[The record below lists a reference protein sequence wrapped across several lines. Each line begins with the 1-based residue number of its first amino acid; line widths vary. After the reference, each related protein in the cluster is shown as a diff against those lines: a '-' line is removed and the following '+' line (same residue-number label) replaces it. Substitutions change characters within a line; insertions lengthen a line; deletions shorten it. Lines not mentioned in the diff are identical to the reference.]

1 MTAVVLAA
9 NNGEIGGGEVMLLAV
24 AEALRTLGH
33 EVQVVAPRGG
43 RDGVAEAA
51 RARGF
56 PATDLSSGRRQYVGE
71 LRAWRATNPAG
82 ILWCNGLV
90 PAFAT
95 AGLGHRIV
103 HLHQEPVGV
112 NAIVARV
119 ARRGALVT
127 LVPSESMA
135 AGLPGS
141 RVLWNWVEPV
151 STRPRGQDHRRERRI
166 GFLGRHSL
174 DKGLVTLATGLAELD
189 RTDPGR
195 YHLLLAGEARFAP
208 PGDLAPIRKAMEP
221 VEHLVERPGWI
232 SREDFFSAIDVAVFP
247 SQWAEPFGLVVAEAM
262 SSRTPF
268 VISDAG
274 ALAEVAGP
282 GHPWVAPTGDAVAFA
297 RAVEAV
303 FDAGPDRMVEVL
315 DRAHARWEEH
325 FSPAAGLAR
334 VAALVSDL
342 GW

>member
-1 MTAVVLAA
+1 MSC
-9 NNGEIGGGEVMLLAV
+9 G
-24 AEALRTLGH
+24 
-33 EVQVVAPRGG
+33 RG
-43 RDGVAEAA
+43 A
-51 RARGF
+51 
-56 PATDLSSGRRQYVGE
+56 
-71 LRAWRATNPAG
+71 ATNAAG

-112 NAIVARV
+112 NAIAARV

-135 AGLPGS
+135 SPVPGS

-151 STRPRGQDHRRERRI
+151 ATRPRPSEHAEQRRV
-166 GFLGRHSL
+166 GFLGRHSV
-174 DKGLVTLATGLAELD
+174 DKGLVTLAAGLAELD
-189 RTDPGR
+189 R
-195 YHLLLAGEARFAP
+195 H
-208 PGDLAPIRKAMEP
+208 
-221 VEHLVERPGWI
+221 RPGPLPPAAG
-232 SREDFFSAIDVAVFP
+232 RRGAVRP
-247 SQWAEPFGLVVAEAM
+247 AGGQRPASAEPCNR
-262 SSRTPF
+262 SSTSSSARAGSRARTSSPPSTSRSSPRSGPSRSGSWPPRRCPRAPRF

-282 GHPWVAPTGDAVAFA
+282 EHPWVTPKGDAVALA
-297 RAVEAV
+297 AAVESV

-315 DRAHARWEEH
+315 DRGYARWLEH

-334 VAALVSDL
+334 LSALLDDL
-342 GW
+342 GL

>member
-1 MTAVVLAA
+1 MNAVVLAA
-9 NNGEIGGGEVMLLAV
+9 NNGEIGGGEVMLLSI
-24 AEALRTLGH
+24 AEALRTLGLD
-33 EVQVVAPRGG
+33 VQVVAPRGG

-51 RARGF
+51 RAAGF
-56 PATDLSSGRRQYVGE
+56 PATSLSSGRRQYVGE
-71 LRAWRATNPAG
+71 LRAWRATNAAG

-112 NAIVARV
+112 NAMAARV
-119 ARRGALVT
+119 ARRGALAT

-135 AGLPGS
+135 RSVPGS
-141 RVLWNWVEPV
+141 RMLWNWVEPV
-151 STRPRGQDHRRERRI
+151 ASRPPRPRAWERRL
-166 GFLGRHSL
+166 GFLGRHSV
-174 DKGLVTLATGLAELD
+174 DKGLVTLAAGLAELD
-189 RTDPGR
+189 RAEPGR
-195 YHLLLAGEARFAP
+195 YHLLLAGEGRFAP
-208 PGDLAPIRKAMEP
+208 PEDSAPIRKAMQP

-232 SREDFFSAIDVAVFP
+232 SRDDFFSSIDVAVFP

-282 GHPWVAPTGDAVAFA
+282 GHPWVARKGDAVALA
-297 RAVEAV
+297 RAVRLV

-315 DRAHARWEEH
+315 DHAHARWEEH

-334 VAALVSDL
+334 VSALVDDL
-342 GW
+342 GL

>member
-1 MTAVVLAA
+1 MVLAA
-9 NNGEIGGGEVMLLAV
+9 NNGEIGGGEVMLLSI
-24 AEALRTLGH
+24 AEALRSLGLD
-33 EVQVVAPRGG
+33 VQVVAPRGG

-51 RARGF
+51 RAAGF

-71 LRAWRATNPAG
+71 LRAWRATNAAG

-112 NAIVARV
+112 NAIAARV

-135 AGLPGS
+135 ALGAGLEGAVELGRARS
-141 RVLWNWVEPV
+141 RPDPACEHPA
-151 STRPRGQDHRRERRI
+151 RERRI
-166 GFLGRHSL
+166 GFLGRHSV
-174 DKGLVTLATGLAELD
+174 DKGLVTLAAGLAELD

-195 YHLLLAGEARFAP
+195 YRLLLAGEGRFAP
-208 PGDLAPIRKAMEP
+208 PEDSAPIRKAMQP

-232 SREDFFSAIDVAVFP
+232 SREDFFSSIDVAVFP
-247 SQWAEPFGLVVAEAM
+247 STWAEPFGLVVAEAM

-268 VISDAG
+268 VITDAG

-282 GHPWVAPTGDAVAFA
+282 GHPWVARKGDAVALA
-297 RAVEAV
+297 EAVEAV

-315 DRAHARWEEH
+315 DRAHDRWEQH

-334 VAALVSDL
+334 VSALVEEL
-342 GW
+342 GLGG